1 MEQGTGSGEQRLG
14 RANFRVMI
22 AGGGTGGHVIPA
34 LAIGRELRDAHKAEV
49 RFIGTAR
56 GIETRLVP
64 DAGFRLEL
72 VRSGQLKN
80 VSLATRLRTLMDLPV
95 GVARCVSL
103 LREFKPDVV
112 VGVGGYASGPAMI
125 AAVLLRIPT
134 MAYEPNAV
142 PGLTNRLVGKRVR
155 AAAVNFAQTTKYFR
169 NAEVTGVPVR
179 PEIFALPARPV
190 GAAPR
195 LLVTAGSNGA
205 QVFNETMP
213 LIVVRLLEDVP
224 GLTVVH
230 QSGARRLE
238 ETRAKF
244 AESGADASR
253 WSVEAF
259 LTDMPA
265 QYAAAD
271 VVLARSGST
280 VAELCAAGKPSLL
293 VPFAAAADDHQRK
306 NAEVLVDA
314 GAAEMLLQKDVTP
327 DSLRTALVGLLKD
340 GTRRVVMAE
349 RARSLARPGALQRI
363 AEMVLRVAGR

>member
-1 MEQGTGSGEQRLG
+1 MKDKNVL
-14 RANFRVMI
+14 RVMI

-34 LAIGRELRDAHKAEV
+34 LAIGRELRDAHGAEV

-64 DAGFRLEL
+64 EAGFRLEL

-80 VSLATRLRTLMDLPV
+80 VSLATRLRTMLDLPV

-103 LREFKPDVV
+103 MRAFKPDVV

-125 AAVLLRIPT
+125 AAILLRVPT
-134 MAYEPNAV
+134 LAYEPNAV
-142 PGLTNRLVGKRVR
+142 PGMTNRLVGKRVR
-155 AAAVNFAQTTKYFR
+155 AAAVNFAQTARYFR

-179 PEIFALPARPV
+179 PEIFALPERPV

-213 LIVVRLLEDVP
+213 LIVSQLLEEVQ
-224 GLTVVH
+224 GLTIVH
-230 QSGARRLE
+230 QAGPRRLE
-238 ETRAKF
+238 ETRDAYAK
-244 AESGADASR
+244 SGADASR
-253 WSVEAF
+253 WAVEAF

-271 VVLARSGST
+271 LVLARAGST

-306 NAEVLVDA
+306 NAEVLVEA
-314 GAAEMLLQKDVTP
+314 GAAAMLLQRDVTAET
-327 DSLRTALVGLLKD
+327 LRTALVALLND
-340 GTRRVVMAE
+340 GPRRAAMAE
-349 RARSLARPGALQRI
+349 RARSLGRPGALQRI
-363 AEMVLRVAGR
+363 AEMVLRLAKR